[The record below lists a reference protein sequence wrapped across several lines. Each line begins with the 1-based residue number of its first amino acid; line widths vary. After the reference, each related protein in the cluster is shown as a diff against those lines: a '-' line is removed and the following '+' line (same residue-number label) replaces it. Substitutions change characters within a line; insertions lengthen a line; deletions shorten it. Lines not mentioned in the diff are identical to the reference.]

1 MIPNNDP
8 SLYAIF
14 IDGDKSDM
22 GRMGAPILAWD
33 SNGDAWCLGE
43 KRLVRAIDYA
53 EFESIGPLL
62 EDAGDYEWHVEEDHT
77 HA

>member
-1 MIPNNDP
+1 MIPNNDT

-22 GRMGAPILAWD
+22 RRMAVPILAWD
-33 SNGDAWCLGE
+33 SNGNAWCLGE

-53 EFESIGPLL
+53 EFESIGEYLP
-62 EDAGDYEWHVEEDHT
+62 DAGDYLWYVEEDHPT
-77 HA
+77 A